1 MMIVCSCIAYVD
13 RLPGEAQ
20 KIDRLVEAF
29 AQCYWEDN
37 PHMFRT
43 QDSVF
48 VLAYATI
55 MLNSDAHNPNV
66 SNKMS
71 LQEFIKNNRGND
83 DGHDFDQVK
92 PTLYS
97 KN

>member
-71 LQEFIKNNRGND
+71 LEEFIKNNRGND

-92 PTLYS
+92 PTFYS